1 LSTIAVEKRSSLS
14 YLRLGSERL
23 PFVKELAMRIIESA
37 ATALVALAAQVLFVG
52 TVLI

>member
-1 LSTIAVEKRSSLS
+1 
-14 YLRLGSERL
+14 
-23 PFVKELAMRIIESA
+23 MRIIEGA

>member
-1 LSTIAVEKRSSLS
+1 L
-14 YLRLGSERL
+14 
-23 PFVKELAMRIIESA
+23 KELNMRIIEGA

>member
-1 LSTIAVEKRSSLS
+1 M
-14 YLRLGSERL
+14 RL
-23 PFVKELAMRIIESA
+23 PLSAPREQTAPVLKELTMRIIEGA